1 MKNNNIVDTPTVI
14 NDIVELLQNP
24 NCKKMYETY
33 EKTRDPSAIL
43 NSVEGT
49 GLQGPTGQFLAN
61 QGGTVTILQSIN
73 PANFLHLPADNTT
86 DGSIPVVVKEA
97 VAEVRDEH
105 QLPESVVQ
113 KSR

>member
-1 MKNNNIVDTPTVI
+1 MKNNNIVDTPTII
-14 NDIVELLQNP
+14 NDIVDLLQNP

-33 EKTRDPSAIL
+33 EKTRDPTVIL

-49 GLQGPTGQFLAN
+49 GFQGPTGQFLAN
-61 QGGTVTILQSIN
+61 QGGTVTILN
-73 PANFLHLPADNTT
+73 PTSFLHLPADNTT

-97 VAEVRDEH
+97 VAEVKNEH

>member
-1 MKNNNIVDTPTVI
+1 MKNNNIVHTPTII
-14 NDIVELLQNP
+14 NDIVDLLQNP

-33 EKTRDPSAIL
+33 EKTRDPTVIL

-49 GLQGPTGQFLAN
+49 GLQGPTGQFMAN
-61 QGGTVTILQSIN
+61 QGGTVTILN
-73 PANFLHLPADNTT
+73 PTSFLRLPADNTT

>member
-1 MKNNNIVDTPTVI
+1 MKNNNIVDTPTII
-14 NDIVELLQNP
+14 NDIVDLLQNP

-33 EKTRDPSAIL
+33 EKTRDPTAIL
-43 NSVEGT
+43 NSVEST
-49 GLQGPTGQFLAN
+49 GLQVPTGQFLAN
-61 QGGTVTILQSIN
+61 QGGTVTILN
-73 PANFLHLPADNTT
+73 PTSFLRLPADNTT
-86 DGSIPVVVKEA
+86 DGSIPVVVKGA